1 MVKGEFEWNDLGSWE
16 ALYDLSNTNKDGN
29 AIEGNVSVIDTKNS
43 LIKTTGKYV
52 ATIGL
57 EEMIVIATDDVVLI
71 APRVRAQ
78 EIKDLVESLKKSA
91 NKKYL

>member
-71 APRVRAQ
+71 APRERAQ
-78 EIKDLVESLKKSA
+78 EIKDLVQSLKKSA